1 MARKKVNLAW
11 IANDSTRRATLKKR
25 KKGLMKKVSE
35 LATLCNVK
43 ACMIIYGP
51 QEQQPEAWPSAQE
64 AARLLERFK
73 SMPEM
78 EKCRKMMDQEGFL
91 RQRAAKLQEQLRR
104 QERDNRELEVSLL
117 MHQAV
122 AGRSLYD
129 VNIEDATSLAW
140 MVDAKL
146 KSVQDRIN
154 QQTTQ
159 LALRSAAESSATSQ
173 VTAKDPIEMAMDSL
187 QRQNWLLD
195 AMHPSENVIFG
206 GGGGEEIMPISCV
219 EHNSSWLDL
228 YFPFN

>member
-1 MARKKVNLAW
+1 
-11 IANDSTRRATLKKR
+11 
-25 KKGLMKKVSE
+25 
-35 LATLCNVK
+35 
-43 ACMIIYGP
+43 
-51 QEQQPEAWPSAQE
+51 
-64 AARLLERFK
+64 
-73 SMPEM
+73 MPEM
-78 EKCRKMMDQEGFL
+78 DKCRKMMDQEGFL

-159 LALRSAAESSATSQ
+159 LALAAEASASSQ

-195 AMHPSENVIFG
+195 AMHPRENVIFG
-206 GGGGEEIMPISCV
+206 GGGGEEITPISCV
-219 EHNSSWLDL
+219 EYNSSWLDL